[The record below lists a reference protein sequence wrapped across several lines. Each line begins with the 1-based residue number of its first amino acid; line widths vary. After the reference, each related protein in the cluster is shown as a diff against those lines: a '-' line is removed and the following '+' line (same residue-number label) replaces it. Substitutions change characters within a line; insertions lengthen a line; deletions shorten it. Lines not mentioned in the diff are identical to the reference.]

1 MPYGTRRFNV
11 AFTRAFQK
19 SLSWAE
25 STQFLVLIPISLK
38 STLIL
43 SSHLRLGLPKGI
55 FPAGVPVKVLKA
67 LIPSSILAIRP
78 AHLSLLDL
86 ITHYCIL
93 GERYRQWTSSSW
105 TLLHSSL
112 SSFLGPDIRLSILFS
127 NTLSLRSSRNVRDH
141 TSQPYN
147 TTDNI
152 IGSHKNIL
160 PHDKPLAEMSL
171 LTGYQSDCRQQGQL
185 CYRGFQNYEF
195 YLNEDGGDS
204 SQLGYSK
211 DIK

>member
-1 MPYGTRRFNV
+1 MNVTNNGIPYSG
-11 AFTRAFQK
+11 AFFTPH
-19 SLSWAE
+19 SHPSWA
-25 STQFLVLIPISLK
+25 Q
-38 STLIL
+38 
-43 SSHLRLGLPKGI
+43 I
-55 FPAGVPVKVLKA
+55 FA
-67 LIPSSILAIRP
+67 S
-78 AHLSLLDL
+78 
-86 ITHYCIL
+86 
-93 GERYRQWTSSSW
+93 
-105 TLLHSSL
+105 
-112 SSFLGPDIRLSILFS
+112 GP
-127 NTLSLRSSRNVRDH
+127 NTLSLRSSLNVRDH